1 MRFLR
6 ILAATV
12 VVTGMLS
19 GCTTIQEL
27 PREARQEE
35 PQGAEFD
42 LCRTL
47 LMAFLKNDSK
57 TFLAHVSPEAREKF
71 NEKSFAAGRKAVV
84 ESMGEPI
91 SFQYVTTLELLT
103 FTPHIWKIRF
113 RRTDQRTGKE
123 FTSELLFRILVGTID
138 RKPVLISF
146 QFL

>member
-1 MRFLR
+1 MKPLR
-6 ILAATV
+6 ILAAAFAAA
-12 VVTGMLS
+12 GMLS

-27 PREARQEE
+27 PREVRQEE

-47 LMAFLKNDSK
+47 LMAFLKNDAK

-71 NEKSFAAGRKAVV
+71 NEKGFAAGREAVIK
-84 ESMGEPI
+84 SMGEPI
-91 SFQYVTTLELLT
+91 SFQYVTKLELTT

-123 FTSELLFRILVGTID
+123 FTSELLFRILVGTLD

>member
-1 MRFLR
+1 MKILR
-6 ILAATV
+6 LLAAAIMLA
-12 VVTGMLS
+12 GMLT
-19 GCTTIQEL
+19 GCASIQEL
-27 PREARQEE
+27 PREVRQNE

-47 LMAFLKNDSK
+47 LMAFLKNDAK

-71 NEKSFAAGRKAVV
+71 NEKGFAEGRKAII

-91 SFQYVTTLELLT
+91 SFQYVTRLELAT

-123 FTSELLFRILVGTID
+123 FTSELLFRILVGTLD
-138 RKPVLISF
+138 QKPVLISF